1 MQNSATKIIK
11 FILNKKNVEK
21 LYKNLSKQTVI
32 PLILLSVLFIFSY
45 YFLKPYFYKYNS
57 NIKVIEKKIKEEF
70 KFDIKINGKISYNFL
85 PSPRIKIKKSELN
98 FNNKKNPILL
108 EEINILIPVFN
119 NKELKDINF
128 KKFYVENSTTEI
140 YSSDFKD
147 YFIYLTQIKN
157 KDILFKNSS
166 IFFLDDQKNKVL
178 FKDFYFSDKLRNNTH
193 HIDLKSFFSENK
205 IKIKFKNIIDGKKNL
220 DIGLPQIDSNI
231 KVSFNPSSS
240 LEGVKGKSKIKLF
253 DNILIINFEGKNKF
267 KIYESFLRSK
277 FLNSKIDGDIS
288 FIENLMF
295 NLNLQINQINFRKLI
310 FHYFPEGK
318 ENNIFNSGLSKKIN
332 GKLDISIK
340 NTDSFIGRINDLKM
354 KLIFENGDIR
364 VQSGSAILPHNSK
377 INFNFLFTENLTN
390 PFIDFNIN
398 FNSQNTNKILRRFNI
413 YEKFNKETS
422 LSLQGKI
429 DVEKNRIR
437 FKNVILNNREKLD
450 RKDILNIEKKFN
462 QFVLNE
468 GIIGITD
475 FFRLKKFTKQILN

>member
-11 FILNKKNVEK
+11 FIFNKKNVEK
-21 LYKNLSKQTVI
+21 LYKNLGKQTVI

-45 YFLKPYFYKYNS
+45 YFFKPYFYNYNS
-57 NIKVIEKKIKEEF
+57 NIKIIEKKIKEEF
-70 KFDIKINGKISYNFL
+70 KLNIKINGKISYNFL

-98 FNNKKNPILL
+98 FNNKNNPILL
-108 EEINILIPVFN
+108 EEISILIPVLN
-119 NKELKDINF
+119 NKKIKDINF
-128 KKFYVENSTTEI
+128 KKLYVENSIIEV
-140 YSSDFKD
+140 YSRDFKD
-147 YFIYLTQIKN
+147 YFIYLAKIKN

-166 IFFLDDQKNKVL
+166 LFFLDDQKNKVL
-178 FKDFYFSDKLRNNTH
+178 FEDFYFSDKFRNNTH
-193 HIDLKSFFSENK
+193 HIDLKSLFSKNK
-205 IKIKFKNIIDGKKNL
+205 IKIKFKNNIEGKKNL
-220 DIGLPQIDSNI
+220 DIKFPQIDSNI

-240 LEGVKGKSKIKLF
+240 LESVKGKSKIKLF

-288 FIENLMF
+288 LIENLIF

-310 FHYFPEGK
+310 FHYFPDGK

-332 GKLDISIK
+332 GKFNISIK

-364 VQSGSAILPHNSK
+364 VQNGSVILPHDSK

-413 YEKFNKETS
+413 YKKFNKETS
-422 LSLQGKI
+422 LSFQGKI
-429 DVEKNRIR
+429 DVEKKRIR
-437 FKNVILNNREKLD
+437 FKNAILNNREKLD
-450 RKDILNIEKKFN
+450 RKDIINIEKKFN

-475 FFRLKKFTKQILN
+475 FFRLKKFTKEILN